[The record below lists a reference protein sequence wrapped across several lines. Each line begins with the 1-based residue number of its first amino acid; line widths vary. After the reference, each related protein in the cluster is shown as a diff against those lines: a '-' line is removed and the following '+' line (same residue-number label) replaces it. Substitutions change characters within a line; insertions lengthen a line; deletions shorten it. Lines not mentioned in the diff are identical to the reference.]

1 MNYITFDKQV
11 FISLANCAPRL
22 IKGTGRVLFN
32 GEFVDVKIGDKIKAR
47 IDRNEFVMAEVDNG

>member
-22 IKGTGRVLFN
+22 IKGKGRVVFG
-32 GEFVDVKIGDKIKAR
+32 GEFIDIIINDKTKAR

>member
-11 FISLANCAPRL
+11 FISLSNCAPRL
-22 IKGTGRVLFN
+22 IKGTGRVFFN
-32 GEFVDVKIGDKIKAR
+32 GEFVDVKVGDKIKAR